1 MVHHQ
6 CCACDDRRCGSR
18 SLWRRRVELSKG
30 HLMEGSIS
38 TRIRIL
44 RFHNDEMSQ
53 AELGQ
58 RIGVTRQTI
67 AAIEAGK
74 YSPSLEAAFRI
85 ANVFKVPLGEV
96 FQWDENAAG

>member
-1 MVHHQ
+1 MMK
-6 CCACDDRRCGSR
+6 GS
-18 SLWRRRVELSKG
+18 LSN
-30 HLMEGSIS
+30 
-38 TRIRIL
+38 RIRML
-44 RFHNDEMSQ
+44 RFLNGEMSQ

-85 ANVFKVPLGEV
+85 AHVFNVPLEEV
-96 FQWDENAAG
+96 FQWDAGDSPNA

>member
-1 MVHHQ
+1 M
-6 CCACDDRRCGSR
+6 S
-18 SLWRRRVELSKG
+18 
-30 HLMEGSIS
+30 EG
-38 TRIRIL
+38 RITNQVRTL
-44 RFHNDEMSQ
+44 RFLNGEMSQ

-85 ANVFKVPLGEV
+85 AEVFGKPLEEV
-96 FQWDENAAG
+96 FQWERGRRRG

>member
-1 MVHHQ
+1 
-6 CCACDDRRCGSR
+6 
-18 SLWRRRVELSKG
+18 
-30 HLMEGSIS
+30 MEGAM
-38 TRIRIL
+38 TNRIRFL
-44 RFHNDEMSQ
+44 RFQNGEMSQ

-85 ANVFKVPLGEV
+85 AHVFSVPLNEV
-96 FQWDENAAG
+96 FQWDAKSTSSKPT